1 MVKTEKNR
9 EEITKSISYILQ
21 FIDSA
26 RFMATSLS
34 NLVNNLPEGIHKF
47 KCKYKHINKNVK
59 LGIKCE
65 CGIKCKYCDY
75 FFEYINFQDDLID
88 YKCLY
93 CNKNYQ
99 PKFDEKLKKRFC
111 NQDNNKIILLLRK
124 IVNPYEYIDDWEKFN
139 DTPLPE

>member
-1 MVKTEKNR
+1 MWNLELSVNVELNV
-9 EEITKSISYILQ
+9 SIVTI
-21 FIDSA
+21 
-26 RFMATSLS
+26 
-34 NLVNNLPEGIHKF
+34 
-47 KCKYKHINKNVK
+47 
-59 LGIKCE
+59 
-65 CGIKCKYCDY
+65 